1 MTYVSRLAACA
12 ALLGIVVLGLGP
24 ARAQYIP
31 IYVDPPPIK
40 HIWNGINGGNP
51 GAYDYYT
58 GEYNWYAGSEWLY
71 GSMPPD
77 GVDVLFP
84 DSYKG
89 AQPRQLI
96 RAEKQ
101 PLSLRSLWFEAGI
114 WYTIYGEKLTLGYK
128 GEKQVDPYL
137 LVVNS
142 QALQNTSEH
151 RLEFERF
158 TIADS
163 GYWKGVGKIENYSEG
178 GLGIGGDGELGSGE
192 INLNNQHI
200 QIGGM
205 GATHFWGQ
213 LREGILSIEEIK
225 AGLVPG
231 GIIDV
236 GLFGGVEALQPQP
249 HFILQADNR
258 DWNGRLRVNA
268 RGFAIIKA
276 DQALGI
282 RGEKRVY
289 NGGSLALRTHLGAAL
304 GYMPPKDGTTL
315 QITGAGII
323 RREGTDRIGALYND
337 GGRTRFLMPVQ
348 FTGDT
353 RFGARGDREGGLWLA
368 GRVYNNGTGD
378 FIKVGPGLI
387 SLNNSATGAGANSWT
402 GRTVIHGGVLRIN
415 HANALPST
423 SNIVFESGHNGLSD
437 HGAYAS
443 GPSYGG
449 ILELGYAGSG
459 AGGAHNFTL
468 GTGPGQLRWEGS
480 GGFSAYG
487 ADRSV
492 RLNGG
497 ANLNW
502 GATPHFV
509 KSGDA
514 LLLGSRYA
522 THNITLTNGIRTG
535 AGVSEIRVERGVG
548 NAHAI
553 ITGMLGITANNSGYR
568 KTGRGLLHWNT
579 SIGSFNGTNHRVIIE
594 GGALRLPQWVLANVN
609 LRLAGGVLGIDADFT
624 FMLGSGHG
632 ETIWLNGGGGFAAYG
647 GTHKVW
653 FPGGSVWLYYPGELR
668 FGHYTADGTVDFR
681 LNLTL
686 GTGGTRTIRIERGSA
701 SVPRADV
708 VLSGTLSGSAPLWLV
723 GDGRIDLTGNNTIS
737 EDVFIAGAEV
747 RLNRQGRLA
756 SVSKITLGH
765 GGTLYLDDLGTH
777 DSETGGSYRA
787 DRIKDDAE
795 IDLQGG
801 TLAYRRSSSSP
812 APEKVGDIVARA
824 GQNSIQIFPFLAAT
838 KGSVPEL
845 HATSL
850 QRDASSRGTLHFPEK
865 SSWLRLD
872 TSASGHNVNPAGG
885 VGIMPW
891 ATAITT
897 TGGSIGIVGLD
908 FHGFAQA
915 VTQGSVHYV
924 KALDTY
930 HTGAQSTWTNA
941 GLNVQMTANQVLNAN
956 RSVNSL
962 ILGGGSLNLNGGLLR
977 IHSGGLIASGSGTRI
992 INNSGTITTVGSRP
1006 LYVHAFSGLSFMGG
1020 AILSLNTDLVKSQS
1034 GTLTLGSNTIQR
1046 VQNVYIHRGTL
1057 DLRAGTLWVGSGG
1070 SVGRITVGDGGGNAT
1085 LKLAP
1090 GRWDQ
1095 IFRNGGG
1102 LPSITL
1108 NGTPYDPRGPEYG
1121 GAQAILQ
1128 MGGNTKLHIG
1138 NLHIQNRGT
1147 IDWVGGE
1154 ASKANIL
1161 WIDSLSFSGPDAIL
1175 FMRNWYEYEDI
1186 FLVRKVYN
1194 GVTFNDAV
1202 LPRIIFDGYQN
1213 YETTYRQWDKDYWQI
1228 TPFAH
1233 SAVPEPSTWGALLG
1247 ALGTGLYLLRRRRR
1261 GKAAT
1266 Q

>member
-1 MTYVSRLAACA
+1 M
-12 ALLGIVVLGLGP
+12 GIVVLGLGP

-31 IYVDPPPIK
+31 IYVDPPPIEY
-40 HIWNGINGGNP
+40 IWNGVNGGNSGP
-51 GAYDYYT
+51 YEYYT
-58 GEYNWYAGSEWLY
+58 GHYDWLSGSEWLG
-71 GSMPPD
+71 GSVPPD

-89 AQPRQLI
+89 AQPRPIIGAGKL
-96 RAEKQ
+96 
-101 PLSLRSLWFEAGI
+101 LNLRSLWVEAGI
-114 WYTIYGEKLTLGYK
+114 WYTIFGDQLTLGFK
-128 GEKQVDPYL
+128 SGEVDPYL

-142 QALQNTSEH
+142 QDLQNTSEH
-151 RLEFERF
+151 RLELDQF
-158 TIADS
+158 TIAD
-163 GYWKGVGKIENYSEG
+163 YHHWRGVGKIENYSEG

-225 AGLVPG
+225 AGLIPG

-249 HFILQADNR
+249 HFILQANNK
-258 DWNGRLRVNA
+258 DWNGKLRVNA

-348 FTGDT
+348 FSGDT
-353 RFGARGDREGGLWLA
+353 RFGARGDRAGGLELA
-368 GRVYNNGTGD
+368 GRVYNNGTGS

-387 SLNNSATGAGANSWT
+387 MLNNSATGAGANSWT
-402 GRTVIHGGVLRIN
+402 GDTVIHGGVLRIN
-415 HANALPST
+415 NANALPST
-423 SNIVFESGHNGLSD
+423 SNIVFESGTNGPSD

-459 AGGAHNFTL
+459 AGGVHNFTL

-480 GGFSAYG
+480 GGFSAVG
-487 ADRSV
+487 ADRTV
-492 RLNGG
+492 TINGG

-535 AGVSEIRVERGVG
+535 AGIREIRVERGVG

-553 ITGMLGITANNSGYR
+553 ITGELGINADNSGYR
-568 KTGRGLLHWNT
+568 KTGRGLLHWSGSGNFSPKST
-579 SIGSFNGTNHRVIIE
+579 SRRVIIE
-594 GGALRLPQWVLANVN
+594 GGALRLPQGLLADVS
-609 LRLAGGVLGIDADFT
+609 LRLDGGVLGIDADFT

-723 GDGRIDLTGNNTIS
+723 GDGRIDLSANTTNTGNVSIY
-737 EDVFIAGAEV
+737 GAEV

-756 SVSKITLGH
+756 SVSKITLAH
-765 GGTLYLDDLGTH
+765 NGTLFLDDVGTH
-777 DSETGGSYRA
+777 DSQTGGSYRA
-787 DRIKDDAE
+787 DRINDDAT
-795 IDLQGG
+795 IVLQGG
-801 TLAYRRSSSSP
+801 TLAYRRSSVSP
-812 APEKVGDIVARA
+812 APEKVGELTVTS
-824 GQNSIQIFPFLAAT
+824 GQNSIQIFPFSGAA
-838 KGSVPEL
+838 KGSFSEI

-850 QRDASSRGTLHFPEK
+850 QRDASSRGTLHFSEK
-865 SSWLRLD
+865 SSRLRLD
-872 TSASGHNVNPAGG
+872 TSASGHNINAAGG
-885 VGIMPW
+885 VRIMPW
-891 ATAITT
+891 ATAITAGGWVGRALPKRPPRAVST
-897 TGGSIGIVGLD
+897 TSRHWILTTRG
-908 FHGFAQA
+908 
-915 VTQGSVHYV
+915 
-924 KALDTY
+924 
-930 HTGAQSTWTNA
+930 
-941 GLNVQMTANQVLNAN
+941 QMT
-956 RSVNSL
+956 R
-962 ILGGGSLNLNGGLLR
+962 GR
-977 IHSGGLIASGSGTRI
+977 
-992 INNSGTITTVGSRP
+992 
-1006 LYVHAFSGLSFMGG
+1006 
-1020 AILSLNTDLVKSQS
+1020 
-1034 GTLTLGSNTIQR
+1034 
-1046 VQNVYIHRGTL
+1046 HRAMCG
-1057 DLRAGTLWVGSGG
+1057 
-1070 SVGRITVGDGGGNAT
+1070 
-1085 LKLAP
+1085 
-1090 GRWDQ
+1090 
-1095 IFRNGGG
+1095 
-1102 LPSITL
+1102 
-1108 NGTPYDPRGPEYG
+1108 
-1121 GAQAILQ
+1121 
-1128 MGGNTKLHIG
+1128 
-1138 NLHIQNRGT
+1138 
-1147 IDWVGGE
+1147 
-1154 ASKANIL
+1154 
-1161 WIDSLSFSGPDAIL
+1161 
-1175 FMRNWYEYEDI
+1175 
-1186 FLVRKVYN
+1186 
-1194 GVTFNDAV
+1194 
-1202 LPRIIFDGYQN
+1202 
-1213 YETTYRQWDKDYWQI
+1213 
-1228 TPFAH
+1228 
-1233 SAVPEPSTWGALLG
+1233 
-1247 ALGTGLYLLRRRRR
+1247 
-1261 GKAAT
+1261 
-1266 Q
+1266 